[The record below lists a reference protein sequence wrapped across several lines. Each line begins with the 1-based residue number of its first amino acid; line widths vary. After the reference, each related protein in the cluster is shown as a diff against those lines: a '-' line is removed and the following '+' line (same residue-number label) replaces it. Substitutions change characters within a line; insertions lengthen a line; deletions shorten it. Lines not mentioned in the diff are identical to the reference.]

1 MIALFLKCTLILLAA
16 MLGCYLLRKQSAAGR
31 RLVWLAGLSATLLLP
46 LGGWLPKTHVR
57 LPTIGASAKPLGTGS
72 IQTRTAVDWISVA
85 WAAGSALCFM
95 RLLVGI
101 CRTARMIRGG
111 ALDDTEAGVATVTV
125 RQLDGPA
132 AWGIG
137 RKLVLLPACASDWPV
152 ERRQLVLMHER
163 AHLTRHDNWALLI
176 AEAACALYWPNPLV
190 WFAARYLRLE
200 LEHTADDEVLR
211 SGANPAEYA
220 RHLIAIARASRC
232 PTLATGAIQQSD
244 LRVRIKAI
252 LDQRRVR
259 RMTMRKTL
267 FVSVALLFAL
277 TIPLASMQSQ
287 GKIYSVK
294 DAGVTA
300 PRLVNKTEPDYTQE
314 AKDAKIQGRVM
325 LSAIIDVDGKAH
337 EVKVEEGLD
346 AGLDANAISAIG
358 AWVFEPAKRNSEP
371 VPVAVKIEVNFRLQ

>member
-1 MIALFLKCTLILLAA
+1 
-16 MLGCYLLRKQSAAGR
+16 
-31 RLVWLAGLSATLLLP
+31 
-46 LGGWLPKTHVR
+46 
-57 LPTIGASAKPLGTGS
+57 
-72 IQTRTAVDWISVA
+72 
-85 WAAGSALCFM
+85 
-95 RLLVGI
+95 
-101 CRTARMIRGG
+101 
-111 ALDDTEAGVATVTV
+111 
-125 RQLDGPA
+125 
-132 AWGIG
+132 
-137 RKLVLLPACASDWPV
+137 
-152 ERRQLVLMHER
+152 
-163 AHLTRHDNWALLI
+163 
-176 AEAACALYWPNPLV
+176 
-190 WFAARYLRLE
+190 
-200 LEHTADDEVLR
+200 
-211 SGANPAEYA
+211 
-220 RHLIAIARASRC
+220 
-232 PTLATGAIQQSD
+232 
-244 LRVRIKAI
+244 
-252 LDQRRVR
+252 
-259 RMTMRKTL
+259 MTMRKTL